1 MLKFIFIIIFI
12 IAILFILMNKSKD
25 KKNTIKF
32 NIYKKLIFT
41 VIVLAILFV
50 VVTSGKLILPQLM
63 QIVKIGIP
71 LISKLIGL

>member
-1 MLKFIFIIIFI
+1 
-12 IAILFILMNKSKD
+12 MNKSKD